1 MFSSH
6 LENVLS
12 IQNNSKT
19 KVRCPEDVLRW
30 VGLHITL
37 SQIFYVRMLIW
48 SCPCA
53 LIGFNFP
60 ITLKISSSVKFI
72 VLKDSFVLHNIW
84 VDELLPAS
92 IWVHCFTKN
101 EWMNSFFY
109 LNSTTHRLLWIKG
122 RKRGIFGF

>member
-37 SQIFYVRMLIW
+37 SQICFMRMLIW

-101 EWMNSFFY
+101 EWINSFFY
-109 LNSTTHRLLWIKG
+109 LNSATHRLLWIKG
-122 RKRGIFGF
+122 RIQGIFGY